1 MLPKRPALGVKLC
14 PHCGKQFNVR
24 GYGMHQKACKEPDG
38 PIPVIDADSI
48 DPEPGKDGTSCKLKS
63 QCPYLNTPATD
74 DLIQV
79 VGISDDPHTE
89 GVQESEESDEASG
102 SGKCGLNCA
111 ADWCAH
117 PRDVLIGS
125 DTQTLRDGDIV
136 IEYHPHSKKSTRILS
151 PNEFKESLYH
161 RPDPTVAPVDN
172 QPWQPFSTRE
182 DFDFSEL
189 VHDMKLNRNQIEQLI
204 KLIQQCQDVLGS
216 FTLRKYTNLQ
226 KVLNRSANLL
236 TQVTAFWSFTQNH
249 IVFTSALVIV

>member
-1 MLPKRPALGVKLC
+1 MIPTVLMLPKRPALGVKLC
-14 PHCGKQFNVR
+14 PCCGKQFNVR

-38 PIPVIDADSI
+38 PIPII
-48 DPEPGKDGTSCKLKS
+48 DPEPGKDGTSCKFKS
-63 QCPYLNTPATD
+63 QWPYLNTPATD

-79 VGISDDPHTE
+79 VGISDNPHTE

-136 IEYHPHSKKSTRILS
+136 IEYHPHSEKSTRILS

-161 RPDPTVAPVDN
+161 CPDPTVCQECSKN
-172 QPWQPFSTRE
+172 STL
-182 DFDFSEL
+182 FAQF
-189 VHDMKLNRNQIEQLI
+189 
-204 KLIQQCQDVLGS
+204 
-216 FTLRKYTNLQ
+216 
-226 KVLNRSANLL
+226 LL
-236 TQVTAFWSFTQNH
+236 TSLTYVLLSYFVRLPCANFHAPSPFLSYPYDLQNMKSRYSH
-249 IVFTSALVIV
+249 PFGAGEDL